1 MPDQEH
7 EEAAAKRAAWIAALE
22 EERRG
27 YEVTGR
33 ADRVAQVDEQIKAA
47 QGKPRGRRAPAS
59 TD

>member
-1 MPDQEH
+1 MSDEKEQ
-7 EEAAAKRAAWIAALE
+7 AAAKRAAWIAALE